1 MYDYKE
7 GKNRVEEIL
16 SKNLEIEDNNYLP
29 KTDSLTFDN
38 AYYSWVGSIFIDIR
52 DSSSLFKDEDKQNIS
67 KIMKCFTSELIEI
80 LRESNNKRDIGIRG
94 DCVYAIYTVP
104 YKYDIK
110 NLYFKACYCNTYIKM
125 LNKLLNNHNL
135 PYFKAGIGLGV
146 SKTLVIKAGRK
157 NVGINDNIWIGN
169 SVIDASNFSSI
180 ANTNGFDNIVMS
192 SVFYDNLYSIHKK
205 VGELFEKRYHKEYGY
220 CYSGKVIMTE
230 FDNWIDNDFKD

>member
-16 SKNLEIEDNNYLP
+16 SNNLEIKENNRLP
-29 KTDSLTFDN
+29 KTDNLTFDN

-52 DSSSLFKDEDKQNIS
+52 DSSSLFKNENNENIS

-80 LRESNNKRDIGIRG
+80 LRDSDELRDIGIRG

-104 YKYDIK
+104 YKEDIK

-125 LNKLLNNHNL
+125 LNKLLKKYDL
-135 PYFKAGIGLGV
+135 PNFMAGIGLGA

-157 NVGINDNIWIGN
+157 NVGINDNIWIGD

-180 ANTNGFDNIVMS
+180 ANTYYFENIVMS

-205 VGELFEKRYHKEYGY
+205 VGKLFEKRYHKEYGY
-220 CYSGKVIMTE
+220 CYSGKVIITE
-230 FDNWIDNDFKD
+230 FDDWIDNDFKD